1 MTPLPEGYSWWN
13 VTAAYQEADN
23 PDPHMRMGL
32 RKYQTSWN
40 IALDENLSPDEITIE
55 ELPENGYVWE
65 NPLIKLHTHCY
76 KAPYMC
82 APYQKRTFEPFGDYQ
97 FVTDKLPLELV
108 PYGCTNL
115 RITYF
120 PKADLKNR

>member
-1 MTPLPEGYSWWN
+1 
-13 VTAAYQEADN
+13 
-23 PDPHMRMGL
+23 MRMGL

-65 NPLIKLHTHCY
+65 QPLIKLHTHCY
-76 KAPYMC
+76 KALYLN
-82 APYQKRTFEPFGDYQ
+82 APYQGKTYEPFGAYQ
-97 FVTDKLPLELV
+97 KVTDKLPLTLE

-115 RITYF
+115 RITCF
-120 PKADLKNR
+120 PKADLPK